1 MVRQLFV
8 FRLFLEGLIIIV
20 LVLILVASRY
30 VPIFLVIVAMQT
42 FDFADIVTP
51 YVITY
56 TYIHFLLFSK
66 KNKLLQIRL
75 LCQYKLYISLQQMSM
90 PSIRSF
96 YVISKN
102 YQGFSNLDCFHSR
115 FFLDECGSVK
125 CSLYNLARHIHPGGT
140 PSVTHSH
147 QLEPNTLVRT
157 KYIS

>member
-42 FDFADIVTP
+42 FDFADIVTL

-75 LCQYKLYISLQQMSM
+75 LCQYKLYISLCRR
-90 PSIRSF
+90 P
-96 YVISKN
+96 
-102 YQGFSNLDCFHSR
+102 D
-115 FFLDECGSVK
+115 VK
-125 CSLYNLARHIHPGGT
+125 KCPCL
-140 PSVTHSH
+140 
-147 QLEPNTLVRT
+147 QLGAFM
-157 KYIS
+157 